1 MLAVEG
7 MRRTPRDR
15 HRPRPAARCPST
27 RRAKAAAGNGRRGAG
42 APSRCSGER
51 RAGRLRALT
60 TPLSASAPAVRL
72 GTSAGAASKRVAALG
87 ESGLADSTRHG
98 GAVVHHVTAP
108 GEALLSGEAG

>member
-1 MLAVEG
+1 MPIYPAGEG
-7 MRRTPRDR
+7 GGGER
-15 HRPRPAARCPST
+15 
-27 RRAKAAAGNGRRGAG
+27 
-42 APSRCSGER
+42 PSRG

-72 GTSAGAASKRVAALG
+72 GMSAGAASKRVAALG
-87 ESGLADSTRHG
+87 EPGLADSTPHG